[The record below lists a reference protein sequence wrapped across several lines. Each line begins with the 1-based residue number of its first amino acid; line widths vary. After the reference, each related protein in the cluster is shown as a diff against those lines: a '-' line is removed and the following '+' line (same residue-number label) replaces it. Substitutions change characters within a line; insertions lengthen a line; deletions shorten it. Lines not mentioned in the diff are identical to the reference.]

1 MAKVK
6 VYSRFPD
13 SITFNLGKSDYIK
26 NGSMVEVAPCPD
38 ELKVTINGTNEVVN
52 HTLIV
57 REGAVTIFGYADHD
71 LKARQYTTADFE
83 RLKENPL
90 FKKMV
95 KNGELS
101 IDTMADL
108 SRDMNGVGKLTGQE
122 LAQRLSAK
130 KAKDLDGVT
139 LASR

>member
-1 MAKVK
+1 
-6 VYSRFPD
+6 
-13 SITFNLGKSDYIK
+13 
-26 NGSMVEVAPCPD
+26 
-38 ELKVTINGTNEVVN
+38 
-52 HTLIV
+52 
-57 REGAVTIFGYADHD
+57 
-71 LKARQYTTADFE
+71 
-83 RLKENPL
+83 
-90 FKKMV
+90 MV

-130 KAKDLDGVT
+130 KAKDLEGVT